1 FAVLP
6 ESRNMK
12 LDEKPLRSLL
22 KLEKSNTSLSHPD
35 YPYTYEEYL
44 EALNATIAELRAL
57 ITPFNDNSSSTA
69 FKKVSTKIAHAF
81 GRADRMKAETSEQRT
96 SRSQLVVQL
105 ITLWSDIKCRAM
117 SYVRSSTMRATGVL
131 DISTSAI
138 EGLAPSSDSESDVDN
153 VATSSDAR
161 FQPKPKVVLPSQW
174 NLHFTAEPKS
184 ISLGAFLE
192 RVDELRVAR
201 NVSKQQLF
209 ASCVDLFK
217 GKALVWYR
225 ANRSQ
230 LEIKHRTQGLDE
242 TMDIYVATMQT
253 MFRRLTTPVSEATKL
268 RIMMRNINPYF
279 QQLLGLTD
287 IDSVESLLKLSRRLE
302 HRRAAINAYV
312 PPSRNH
318 RALEPDLAYV
328 GISTQ
333 DTYSD
338 VTLPLT

>member
-1 FAVLP
+1 MSDQFEHNSVHDPFSDATDNEDSDYVPLAKTDINKTNLFDYFERKTEKIVELRDP
-6 ESRNMK
+6 QLEPQPSCSNAESTIY
-12 LDEKPLRSLL
+12 LL
-22 KLEKSNTSLSHPD
+22 SNIKKKSNTSLSHPD
-35 YPYTYEEYL
+35 YPYTYEEDL

-69 FKKVSTKIAHAF
+69 FKKVSTKITHAF

-105 ITLWSDIKCRAM
+105 ITLWSDIKCRAK
-117 SYVRSSTMRATGVL
+117 SYVRSSTMQATGVL

-192 RVDELRVAR
+192 RVDELPVAR

-209 ASCVDLFK
+209 ASCVDLSK

-230 LEIKHRTQGLDE
+230 LVNWDSLVERLRDVFQPPDYDDRLFEEIKHKD
-242 TMDIYVATMQT
+242 
-253 MFRRLTTPVSEATKL
+253 
-268 RIMMRNINPYF
+268 
-279 QQLLGLTD
+279 
-287 IDSVESLLKLSRRLE
+287 
-302 HRRAAINAYV
+302 
-312 PPSRNH
+312 
-318 RALEPDLAYV
+318 
-328 GISTQ
+328 
-333 DTYSD
+333 
-338 VTLPLT
+338 